1 MATLRLQI
9 NEKLFLRDPQET
21 ALGRKIIQSS
31 IKMIDE
37 LGLEGFTFKK
47 LSAEIQST
55 EASIYRYF
63 ESKHKLLIYL
73 MAWYWNWLE
82 YQIDFATNN
91 IQEPKDR
98 LAIAMKMITEVN
110 VNDDY
115 FPDIDE
121 TALQRIVIYES
132 DKAYLTKHVD
142 DDNKDGSFLGYK
154 SLCTKVA
161 SFIKEINPKYKY
173 AHALTSTCL
182 EASHQQ
188 IFFSRHLP
196 RLTEHQY
203 SEGSV
208 HEDNYNFLMDMI
220 LKTIDA

>member
-9 NEKLFLRDPQET
+9 NERLFLRDPQET

-91 IQEPKDR
+91 LKDPKER
-98 LAIAMKMITEVN
+98 LEVALKMITEVN

-154 SLCTKVA
+154 SLCEKVA
-161 SFIKEINPKYKY
+161 SFLKEINPEYKY
-173 AHALTSTCL
+173 ALALTSTCL

-203 SEGSV
+203 TNGKV
-208 HEDNYNFLMDMI
+208 HEENYSFLMDMI
-220 LKTIDA
+220 LKTLDA

>member
-9 NEKLFLRDPQET
+9 SEKLFLRDPQET

-47 LSAEIQST
+47 LSVEIQST

-91 IQEPKDR
+91 IQDPKEK
-98 LAIAMKMITEVN
+98 LSVAMRMITEVN

-142 DDNKDGSFLGYK
+142 ADNKDGSFLGYK
-154 SLCTKVA
+154 SLCDKVA
-161 SFIKEINPKYKY
+161 SFIMEINPDYQY
-173 AHALTSTCL
+173 PHALTSTCL

-188 IFFSRHLP
+188 IFFARHLP
-196 RLTEHQY
+196 RLTEHEY
-203 SEGSV
+203 DKGEV
-208 HEDNYNFLMDMI
+208 HKQNYDFLMEMI
-220 LKTIDA
+220 LRTIQA

>member
-73 MAWYWNWLE
+73 MSWYWNWLE
-82 YQIDFATNN
+82 YQIDYSTNN
-91 IQEPKDR
+91 IQDPKER
-98 LAIAMKMITEVN
+98 LSIALKMITEVN

-154 SLCTKVA
+154 SLCAKVA
-161 SFIKEINPKYKY
+161 SFIKEINPNYEY
-173 AHALTSTCL
+173 PNALTSTCL

-188 IFFSRHLP
+188 IFFARHLP

-203 SEGSV
+203 DNGQV
-208 HEDNYNFLMDMI
+208 HVENYNFLRDMI